1 MTRDFDAD
9 RPVAPELLS
18 RLVEL
23 ASRSPSAGKTQ
34 GWHLV
39 VLQGDERERFWGA
52 TLPPEER
59 GAFSWQGLL
68 RAPVIALAL
77 ADPGAYLARYSE
89 PDKQRTGW
97 GESTERW
104 SAPYWTIDASMA
116 VMTLLHAAQAEGLG
130 TLLFAVAR
138 GAAEV
143 RSNLGIPD
151 DLELLGAIAIG
162 WPSAATSSSPV
173 AGSSAKRRRRPPE
186 EIIHLSHW

>member
-1 MTRDFDAD
+1 MTRDFDPD
-9 RPVAPELLS
+9 RPVAPELLE

-39 VLQGDERERFWGA
+39 VLQGDEREQFWAA
-52 TLPPEER
+52 TLPETDR
-59 GAFSWQGLL
+59 AGFFWKGLF
-68 RAPVIALAL
+68 RAPVIALPL

-97 GESTERW
+97 GGSTERW

-116 VMTLLHAAQAEGLG
+116 VMTLLLAAQAEGLG

-138 GAAEV
+138 GAAQV
-143 RSNLGIPD
+143 RANLGIPD
-151 DLELLGAIAIG
+151 DLDLLGAIAIG
-162 WPSAATSSSPV
+162 WPAADRAPV
-173 AGSSAKRRRRPPE
+173 PGTSAKRRRRPPG
-186 EIIHLSHW
+186 EIVHYGRW